1 MFGSKTRT
9 INKLQARIQRL
20 TEQRDY
26 HQHRADTAQAV
37 TTRTAAKFT
46 EAHDQV
52 AFLNDQA
59 NGYQDLLTRHRRLLL
74 ACVRYRAEAHFLK
87 AAHRQ
92 ALRAKTD
99 QLEAMQRVLD
109 RYHQRDFDA
118 AKTGME
124 KAGLTAPVLA
134 AGTAKAVA

>member
-1 MFGSKTRT
+1 MFGSKTRQIT
-9 INKLQARIQRL
+9 KLQARIDRL

-37 TTRTAAKFT
+37 TNRTAAKFT

-59 NGYQDLLTRHRRLLL
+59 NGYQGLLTRHRRLLL
-74 ACVRYRAEAHFLK
+74 ACVRYREEGRLLR
-87 AAHRQ
+87 AAHRRE
-92 ALRAKTD
+92 LRAKAD

-109 RYHQRDFDA
+109 RYHARDFDE

-124 KAGLTAPVLA
+124 KCGLTVLKPA
-134 AGTAKAVA
+134 A